1 MNNDADG
8 GFFRKRGGGPQVFAL
23 VGASGTGK
31 SYHAKLAAAR
41 FRAEYIID
49 DGLLIRGDK
58 IVAGQSAKEEK
69 TFIAAVK
76 AAVFDDKDR
85 RDAVARKLE
94 AADVRGVL
102 LLGTSVKMVRKIAAR
117 LQLPFPSKVIFIEDF
132 ATQDEIDRALRT
144 RRVEGKHVIPLPS
157 VEVMR
162 GYPNIF
168 FAPIA
173 VLFKKKTL
181 PLPVLNAPAPLEK
194 SLVRPAYSRPQMP
207 AVSGAALALMAEN
220 CVNEFGEGFTVNGS
234 DAVPTEAGC
243 RVRLTVNVGTG
254 TRLEE
259 RIERLRQFVTE
270 DIERFTGVPVEDVGI
285 VIDRLAEQAE

>member
-1 MNNDADG
+1 MTLG
-8 GFFRKRGGGPQVFAL
+8 GIFNRRGSEPRVSAL

-41 FRAEYIID
+41 LKADYIID
-49 DGLLIRGDK
+49 DGLLIRGNK

-76 AAVFDDKDR
+76 AAVFDDKTR

-94 AADVRGVL
+94 EERAGGIL
-102 LLGTSVKMVRKIAAR
+102 LLGTSEKMVRKIAAR
-117 LQLPFPSKVIFIEDF
+117 LQLPMPRRIIYIEDF
-132 ATQDEIDRALRT
+132 ASQDDIDRALRT

-173 VLFKKKTL
+173 ILFKKRPL
-181 PLPVLNAPAPLEK
+181 PLPVLSAPAPLEK

-207 AVSGAALALMAEN
+207 AVSGRALALMAEN
-220 CVNEFGEGFTVNGS
+220 CVNEFGEGFTVRAS
-234 DAVPTEAGC
+234 DAEPTEAGC
-243 RVRLTVNVGTG
+243 RVTLTVDVALGAG
-254 TRLEE
+254 MEE
-259 RIERLRQFVTE
+259 RIERLRRFVTE
-270 DIERFTGVPVEDVGI
+270 DIERFTGVPVEEVGI
-285 VIDRLAEQAE
+285 VIDRLAEDAE